1 MVAVWCTVAAENIL
15 MWNVRGLNA
24 WGHSDVVRQLV
35 ASENFS
41 LVCLQETKLETIFD
55 YDVIQLV
62 GTSFDYVYLPAVQ
75 TRGGILVAW
84 WSPS

>member
-1 MVAVWCTVAAENIL
+1 
-15 MWNVRGLNA
+15 
-24 WGHSDVVRQLV
+24 
-35 ASENFS
+35 
-41 LVCLQETKLETIFD
+41 VCLQETKLETISD

-75 TRGGILVAW
+75 TRGGILVAC

>member
-1 MVAVWCTVAAENIL
+1 MPGVTVTWCVNWLHRRI
-15 MWNVRGLNA
+15 
-24 WGHSDVVRQLV
+24 
-35 ASENFS
+35 FS
-41 LVCLQETKLETIFD
+41 LVCLQETKLETISD